1 MMMAGENATVQR
13 VSQRARRLYEQQVR
27 NLPIGERL
35 QLVKL
40 VIDELSN
47 AAVWWNDED
56 EEWAMLGLQNFQQDW
71 DNPDD
76 AIYDNWREAYR
87 VSDVVTSCNHNP
99 S

>member
-1 MMMAGENATVQR
+1 MMAGENAIVQQ

-47 AAVWWNDED
+47 TAASWKDED
-56 EEWAMLGLQNFQQDW
+56 EEWARLSLENFQQDW
-71 DNPDD
+71 HNPD
-76 AIYDNWREAYR
+76 AAVYDNWREAYGL
-87 VSDVVTSCNHNP
+87 STG
-99 S
+99 